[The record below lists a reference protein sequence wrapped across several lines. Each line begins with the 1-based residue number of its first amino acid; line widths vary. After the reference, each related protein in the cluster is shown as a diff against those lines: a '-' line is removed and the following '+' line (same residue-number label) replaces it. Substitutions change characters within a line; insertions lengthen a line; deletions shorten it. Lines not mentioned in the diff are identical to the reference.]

1 MKPCSLQVD
10 MELSEEHTTPASCMN
25 EIGYLE
31 RKFTYYREKQ
41 DTLVVAS
48 KDVGLVVNA
57 DKTKYLVVSQDQN
70 AGQSHNIKT
79 DNISCERVE
88 EFRYLR
94 TNLTYQHSIQE
105 EIKSRLKVGMLAFIR
120 CRIFCLPVF
129 YLKMQGLR
137 CTKL

>member
-1 MKPCSLQVD
+1 
-10 MELSEEHTTPASCMN
+10 LSGSVHT
-25 EIGYLE
+25 I
-31 RKFTYYREKQ
+31 EKNKEA
-41 DTLVVAS
+41 LVVAS

-57 DKTKYLVVSQDQN
+57 DKTKYMVMSWDQN

-94 TNLTYQHSIQE
+94 TTLTDENSIQE

-129 YLKMQGLR
+129 YLKTQRLR
-137 CTKL
+137 RTEL